1 LLDPSRDTDA
11 FPIEGCPIRN
21 VLDRIGDRWSVL
33 VMLMLEDGDPVRF
46 SVLKRRIGDIS
57 QRMLAQTLRRLEQDG
72 FLVRTVHATVPPQV
86 DYALT
91 ELGRSFR
98 QPLSGLV
105 AWADAHQEAVLAA
118 RAAYVP
124 PPRQPAL

>member
-1 LLDPSRDTDA
+1 MSAAEDPAT
-11 FPIEGCPIRN
+11 CPIRN

-33 VMLMLEDGDPVRF
+33 ILLILADGRPVRF

-72 FLVRTVHATVPPQV
+72 LIVRTVHPTVPPQV
-86 DYALT
+86 DYALSP
-91 ELGRSFR
+91 LGLSLRG
-98 QPLSGLV
+98 PLGSLV
-105 AWADAHQEAVLAA
+105 AWADEKQPQILAA

-124 PPRQPAL
+124 PPSQPAL

>member
-1 LLDPSRDTDA
+1 MSASEDPAT
-11 FPIEGCPIRN
+11 CPIRN

-33 VMLMLEDGDPVRF
+33 ILLILADGRPVRF

-72 FLVRTVHATVPPQV
+72 LIIRTVHPTVPPQV
-86 DYALT
+86 DYALSP
-91 ELGRSFR
+91 LGLSFGG
-98 QPLSGLV
+98 PLGSLV
-105 AWADAHQEAVLAA
+105 AWADEKQPQILAA

-124 PPRQPAL
+124 PPSQPAL

>member
-1 LLDPSRDTDA
+1 MLILLILA
-11 FPIEGCPIRN
+11 
-21 VLDRIGDRWSVL
+21 
-33 VMLMLEDGDPVRF
+33 DGDPVRF

-57 QRMLAQTLRRLEQDG
+57 QRMLAQSLRRLEQDG

-91 ELGRSFR
+91 ELGKSLCE
-98 QPLSGLV
+98 PLKALV
-105 AWADAHQEAVLAA
+105 AWADSHQGAVLAA
-118 RAAYVP
+118 RAAYIP